1 MLKSSN
7 EITPLEIVLQTV
19 YEAIIDR
26 VMSSPTDAC
35 GILLFGL
42 EGKTESG
49 MEGCKVLLDLAI
61 PTVDGLRQI
70 KELIKGMFC
79 VQFVCLFFFFWLW

>member
-26 VMSSPTDAC
+26 VMSSQQMHVEFYFSV
-35 GILLFGL
+35 LK
-42 EGKTESG
+42 EKQ
-49 MEGCKVLLDLAI
+49 KVGWRD
-61 PTVDGLRQI
+61 V
-70 KELIKGMFC
+70 K
-79 VQFVCLFFFFWLW
+79 FF

>member
-1 MLKSSN
+1 M

-35 GILLFGL
+35 GIYFSVLK
-42 EGKTESG
+42 EKQ
-49 MEGCKVLLDLAI
+49 KVGWRD
-61 PTVDGLRQI
+61 V
-70 KELIKGMFC
+70 K
-79 VQFVCLFFFFWLW
+79 FF